1 MSRSNGASGRKMPIE
16 RMEHPPPRGLP
27 ALSVIQS
34 LEELTENEDL
44 RNDNATGKT
53 SDAEKVAI
61 KRR

>member
-16 RMEHPPPRGLP
+16 RMEHSPRGLP

-44 RNDNATGKT
+44 RNDIATGKT